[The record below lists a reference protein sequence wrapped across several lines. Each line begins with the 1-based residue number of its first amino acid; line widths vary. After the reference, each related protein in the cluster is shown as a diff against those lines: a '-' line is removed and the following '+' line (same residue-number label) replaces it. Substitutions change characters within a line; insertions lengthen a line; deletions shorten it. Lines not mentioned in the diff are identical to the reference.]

1 MTETC
6 DAPWPRPDGR
16 VTNLP
21 RALILDLDDTILDA
35 YGNPSEAW
43 LRLCHEF
50 AGQLGGVAPKA
61 LHAAI
66 LEARDWVWSDPERA
80 RDARL
85 DLWEGRRQVVRRAF
99 VLLDIPG
106 APDS

>member
-1 MTETC
+1 MTETW

-43 LRLCHEF
+43 LKLCHEF
-50 AGQLGGVAPKA
+50 AGQLGSVMPRA

-66 LEARDWVWSDPERA
+66 LEARDWVWSDPERDVTRA
-80 RDARL
+80 STC
-85 DLWEGRRQVVRRAF
+85 GRADDRSYDGPSCSSTSRSHR
-99 VLLDIPG
+99 
-106 APDS
+106 